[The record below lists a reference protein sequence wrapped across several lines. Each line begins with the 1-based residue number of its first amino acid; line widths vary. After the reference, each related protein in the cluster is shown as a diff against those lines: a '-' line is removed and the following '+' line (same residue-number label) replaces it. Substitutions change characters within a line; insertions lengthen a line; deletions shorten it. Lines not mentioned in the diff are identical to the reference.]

1 MAINAYEGMFIL
13 DSNRFARDQAAAVKW
28 IQDLIEAAG
37 GEILV
42 SRLWDERRLA
52 YPINGQRKGTYWLTY
67 IKIDGNNLG
76 GMTRECEIGDLVLR
90 HLFLKIH
97 PTVID
102 ALVQHAASG
111 DVVADDATDKPAADA
126 ADSTD
131 NGSPEKSTAEAGADP
146 ETGVEAE
153 TVAEGS

>member
-28 IQDLIEAAG
+28 IQDLIESAG
-37 GEILV
+37 GEVLV

-52 YPINGQRKGTYWLTY
+52 YPINGHRKGTYWLTY
-67 IKIDGNNLG
+67 FKIDGTNLA

-97 PTVID
+97 PAVID
-102 ALVQHAASG
+102 ALVEHAASS
-111 DVVADDATDKPAADA
+111 AKATSPKAESSKSEDDDDDDSDSNEVSNDA
-126 ADSTD
+126 ES
-131 NGSPEKSTAEAGADP
+131 
-146 ETGVEAE
+146 EAE
-153 TVAEGS
+153 TVAEST